1 MNLNLLLLIMC
12 QGLLLTHNVTFMAVN
27 GRVGLLGPS
36 LAPSPWMAILPITGT
51 VAGCFVR
58 ASRVA
63 RRQRA

>member
-27 GRVGLLGPS
+27 GRVGLLGLS

-51 VAGCFVR
+51 VAGCLLC

-63 RRQRA
+63 RCQRA